1 MQKKNGV
8 WIVGFSLLF
17 SACVTVG
24 RRITFSG
31 DVISK
36 LAENYI
42 GGFSGWDALFFVCL
56 AAAAGCVLSALERH
70 ASDVDRLCLCPG
82 ERRHPVR
89 FACLAAACL
98 LLCWLPYLLTV
109 APGIVYPD
117 SMESIGQML
126 KHGHPTSNHHPIFYT
141 LAVGVFLKLG
151 SVLWGSV
158 SAGVLLYS
166 AFQTLV
172 MIGCIVL
179 LLTILYARRVRG
191 ALLAAALAYFACMPI
206 FPNFAMTVQKDPL
219 YACMLLLLS
228 ILLYALLR
236 RKQVGLWWPVCYA
249 AAGVGTMMLRN
260 NGLYVFAA
268 TLAIALWLERRHA
281 RRLLAASAVALAV
294 YGLLFAVAARAWN
307 AESDFAENVGIPLQ
321 QLGYAVN
328 NDGRFTEEE
337 RAYLFRLMPEE
348 VWHYAYRP
356 CLVDPIKW
364 NPQFDYAFL
373 RETRGMFFRVWLG
386 GLVKNPAHYVRG
398 YLLATFGFWK
408 PGVQNIYGYAE
419 VKQAGDGCGIVF
431 MDLFER
437 IFGFSLMD
445 TIRSAPVILGS
456 GTLLWLVLLG
466 CVLSVLRSREGLVPY
481 LPALLNWATI
491 MIATPVAFSL
501 RYVLVFALG
510 LPLYLLL
517 PVLIGQKNSAEAA
530 QSLDMGGRIAY
541 NISDIRQ

>member
-1 MQKKNGV
+1 MQKHNGA
-8 WIVGFSLLF
+8 WIVGFSVLF

-36 LAENYI
+36 IAENYI
-42 GGFSGWDALFFVCL
+42 SGFSGWDALIFVCL
-56 AAAAGCVLSALERH
+56 AAVTFCVLSAL
-70 ASDVDRLCLCPG
+70 DRLDMDRICLCPG
-82 ERRHPVR
+82 GRRHPAR

-126 KHGHPTSNHHPIFYT
+126 RHGHPTSNHHPLFYT

-151 SVLWGSV
+151 TMLWGSV

-172 MIGCIVL
+172 MLGCIVL

-191 ALLAAALAYFACMPI
+191 VLLALAFAFFACVPV

-228 ILLYALLR
+228 ILLYALSR
-236 RKQVGLWWPVCYA
+236 REQVGLWWPVCYA
-249 AAGVGTMMLRN
+249 VAGIGTMMMRN

-268 TLAIALWLERRHA
+268 TSVIALWLERRHA

-294 YGLLFAVAARAWN
+294 YGSLFAVATRVWN
-307 AESDFAENVGIPLQ
+307 VQSDFGENVGIPLQ
-321 QLGYAVN
+321 QLGYAIN
-328 NDGRFTEEE
+328 HGGRFAEEE
-337 RAYLFRLMPEE
+337 QAYLFRLMPEE

-364 NPQFDYAFL
+364 NPQFDYEFL
-373 RETRGMFFRVWLG
+373 WESKAEFFRVWLG
-386 GLVKNPAHYVRG
+386 GLIKNPLQYVRA
-398 YLLATFGFWK
+398 YVLATFGFWK
-408 PGVQNIYGYAE
+408 PGVQNTYGYAE
-419 VKQAGDGCGIVF
+419 VRETSNRYGIGF

-437 IFGFSLMD
+437 LFGFSLMD

-456 GTLLWLVLLG
+456 GTLLWLSLLG
-466 CVLSVLRSREGLVPY
+466 CLLSVLRRREGLAPY
-481 LPALLNWATI
+481 LPALLNWATV

-501 RYVLVFALG
+501 RYVFVFALG

-517 PVLIGQKNSAEAA
+517 PVLIGQKTEAETA
-530 QSLDMGGRIAY
+530 QSLDTGGVIAY